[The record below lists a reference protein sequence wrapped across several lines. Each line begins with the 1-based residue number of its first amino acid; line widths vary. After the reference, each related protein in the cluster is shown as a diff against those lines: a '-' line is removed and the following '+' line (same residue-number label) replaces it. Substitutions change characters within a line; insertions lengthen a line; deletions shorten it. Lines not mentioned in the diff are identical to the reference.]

1 VNGPAPIAWTTETM
15 SHASSATSA
24 AALPPSTAGSP
35 ILSSPPLRT
44 MARLVPL
51 SVASTLVQ
59 SLILLVEAYWLGDLG
74 TNALASVALVFPA
87 YMLANMLA
95 SGAIGGA
102 VSGTLARAL
111 GAGRPDRAQEVV
123 NAAWMI
129 AFVVGGAFGAAM
141 LVGGEPLFRLLG
153 GRDEILAGALEYSR
167 IMFGGIVVLW
177 LFNLLGACL
186 RGAGEMRAQLSAM
199 IVVTATHFVL
209 ASLLVPGR
217 GYVPP
222 LGLAGAAIAILLAY
236 ACGLAWLLLV
246 VARRAHP
253 PRLEAWRMPS
263 AFVLRPVAR
272 LGSLASSQSIM
283 TIAYSMIATGL
294 IARLG
299 TDWLAGYGV
308 GLRLELLMIPV
319 IFGMGG
325 TLIAICGAF
334 VGAGE
339 RERAVRIAWGGA
351 FATAA
356 FVGAIGLVLA
366 WQPQLWHGL
375 FTEDPEVARAC
386 AAYLRIVGPCYA
398 FFGLG
403 LCLYFASQGVDSLAV
418 PVAGTLLRVA
428 IMAIGAAVVGAAA
441 EPSPRAAFGVMAF
454 AMVAYGVTISGG
466 LALGPWRS
474 RRSGSG

>member
-1 VNGPAPIAWTTETM
+1 MNDAA
-15 SHASSATSA
+15 SATSP
-24 AALPPSTAGSP
+24 AALPPSSAQGSP
-35 ILSSPPLRT
+35 ILASPPLRT
-44 MARLVPL
+44 MARLVPP

-59 SLILLVEAYWLGDLG
+59 SMILLVEAYWLGDLG
-74 TNALASVALVFPA
+74 TTALAAVALVFPA

-123 NAAWMI
+123 DAAWMI

-141 LVGGEPLFRLLG
+141 LVFGEPLFRLLG
-153 GRDEILAGALEYSR
+153 GHGDILAGALRYSR
-167 IMFGGIVVLW
+167 IMFAGIVVLW

-199 IVVTATHFVL
+199 IVVTATHFV
-209 ASLLVPGR
+209 AAAILVPGR
-217 GYVPP
+217 GPVPA
-222 LGLAGAAIAILLAY
+222 LGLAGAALAILLAY
-236 ACGLAWLLLV
+236 ACGLAYLLLLV
-246 VARRAHP
+246 SRRRHA
-253 PRLEAWRMPS
+253 PRLQAWRMPS
-263 AFVLRPVAR
+263 AEVLRPVAR
-272 LGSLASSQSIM
+272 LGGLASSQSVM

-299 TDWLAGYGV
+299 TDWLAGYGI

-325 TLIAICGAF
+325 TLIAMCGAF
-334 VGAGE
+334 VGAGQ

-351 FATAA
+351 FATAG
-356 FVGAIGLVLA
+356 FVGAIGLLLA

-375 FTEDPEVARAC
+375 FTDDPEVGRAC

-428 IMAIGAAVVGAAA
+428 IMAVGAFVVASAA
-441 EPSPRAAFGVMAF
+441 EPSPRTAFAVMAA
-454 AMVAYGVTISGG
+454 AMLAYGITIAGG
-466 LALGPWRS
+466 LALGPWRRPS
-474 RRSGSG
+474 SGSR